1 MFKGLVGVRRF
12 VLAAG
17 LAVVVLLVGSVAAQA
32 ATFTVNTTADNAPTA
47 LLGAECAGAPTDCGL
62 RQAIDKANKTAG
74 DDTVSVPAGHYTLT
88 ITGTGEDADQTGD
101 LDITGSIGEVTSGA
115 LTLTGAGAR
124 STTID
129 GGGIDRVLQVQT
141 SRFGAPAG
149 SAMISGVTIT
159 GGAEPSGAG
168 GGIENDGILSLDAS
182 TVTGNSA
189 DAGGGIYNDSGSSGQ
204 TLLVSNSTISA
215 NTARSYGGGMDFD
228 RGDGRIVNT
237 SIVNNVAKNGS
248 SGTIGGDS
256 GGAMEI
262 ESGNL
267 TFSNDTIAFN
277 RVTNTSGAA
286 STNPTDAGG
295 VELYGDAT
303 QTTTPVFENTIIA
316 KNTPSD
322 CHARSQGFLPRAGV
336 NLDSDSTCFNG
347 SADKHADPMLGSPA
361 DNGGPTDTLRLLS
374 GSPAIDSADNALC
387 PATDQR
393 GVTRPQN
400 SVCDI
405 GAYEKALPLVVTNAA
420 SGVTTSSAKLNG
432 SINPQ
437 GLAATYRFQF
447 GTSTSYGSVTPTQS
461 AGSGMT
467 AQAVFAGIKGLKANT
482 TYHFRL
488 TAQNVDGSA
497 VGIDRTFKTK
507 ANPAPAVR
515 KLKLSV
521 SPRNPRAG
529 HTTCYTFTVT
539 SSGHRV
545 SGATVRFAHRTAR
558 TSHTGRARIC
568 VSLRAGFHT
577 ARASKSGYRA
587 ASTRVR
593 VRAAPAAP
601 RFTG

>member
-1 MFKGLVGVRRF
+1 MGLVGVRRF

-47 LLGAECAGAPTDCGL
+47 LLGAECAGAPADCGL
-62 RQAIDKANKTAG
+62 RQAIDKANKTPG

-88 ITGTGEDADQTGD
+88 ITGTREDADQTGD
-101 LDITGSIGEVTSGA
+101 LDITGSVDGVASGA
-115 LTLTGAGAR
+115 LALTGAGAR

-141 SRFGAPAG
+141 RQVAG
-149 SAMISGVTIT
+149 SASISGVTIT
-159 GGAEPSGAG
+159 GGAEPTSNGG

-189 DAGGGIYNDSGSSGQ
+189 DSGGGIHNNSSSGQ
-204 TLLVSNSTISA
+204 SLLVSNSTISA
-215 NTARSYGGGMDFD
+215 NTARSFGGGMDFD
-228 RGDGRIVNT
+228 GGDGRIVNT
-237 SIVNNVAKNGS
+237 SIVNNVAQSGS
-248 SGTIGGDS
+248 PGTTGGDS
-256 GGAMEI
+256 GGAIEI
-262 ESGNL
+262 DSGNV

-277 RVTNTSGAA
+277 RVTNTSGVA

-295 VELYGDAT
+295 VELYGSEQA
-303 QTTTPVFENTIIA
+303 TPVFENTIIA

-322 CHARSQGFLPRAGV
+322 CHARSQGFLSRAGV

-347 SADKHADPMLGSPA
+347 SADKHADPMLGSLA

-467 AQAVFAGIKGLKANT
+467 DPGSGMTAQAVFAGIKGLKANT

-497 VGIDRTFKTK
+497 VGVDRTFKTK
-507 ANPAPAVR
+507 ANPAPVVR
-515 KLKLSV
+515 RLKLSV

-529 HTTCYTFTVT
+529 HTTCYTFTVS